1 MRVVETQLGDALVLE
16 PKSFGDTRGFF
27 LESYS
32 EGVMADLGIHQR
44 FVQDNHSFSTHNVLR
59 GLHYQACHPQG
70 KLIRV
75 VTGEILDVAVDL
87 RRSSPTF
94 GQWCK
99 VRLSAQ
105 NKQIFWMPPGLAHGF
120 RVLSETANV
129 LYKATD
135 FYHPECERT
144 VLWNDPDLNIDWELK
159 EPPLIS
165 PKDEAGKAFRD
176 VETFE

>member
-1 MRVVETQLGDALVLE
+1 MRVVETQLSDAMVLA
-16 PKSFGDTRGFF
+16 PKSFGDARGFF

-32 EGVMADLGIHQR
+32 ERVMSDLGIRQR
-44 FVQDNHSFSTHNVLR
+44 FVQDNHSFSTYNVLR
-59 GLHYQACHPQG
+59 GLHYQVCHPQG

-87 RRSSPTF
+87 RRHSPTF
-94 GQWCK
+94 GQSCK
-99 VRLSAQ
+99 VRLSAE
-105 NKQIFWMPPGLAHGF
+105 NKLIFWMPPGMAHGF

-144 VLWNDPDLNIDWELK
+144 ILWNDPDLNIDWELK
-159 EPPLIS
+159 EQPRIS
-165 PKDEAGKAFRD
+165 PKDGAGMAWHD
-176 VETFE
+176 AETFE